1 MIAVSLGI
9 FLADQLS
16 KRLVM
21 STMSLGE
28 SRPVLGEAMRLTYIM
43 NPHGL
48 MGFSFGPA
56 GRYLMLPLSLAAVAA
71 IIYFYTRWQRQGPLS
86 AATLGMLL
94 AGAAGNMLDRVRLGA
109 VVDFI
114 DCDIPDIRI
123 PAFDLGPVHY
133 PGFLLDRWYTFN
145 LADSSVLIGVIVL
158 FILTLHGEQPRKP
171 EGIG

>member
-1 MIAVSLGI
+1 MAAAAIGI

-16 KRLVM
+16 KSLVRA
-21 STMSLGE
+21 TMALGE
-28 SRPVLGEAMRLTYIM
+28 SRQVLGEALRLTYIM

-71 IIYFYTRWQRQGPLS
+71 IIYFYARWQRRGHLP

-94 AGAAGNMLDRVRLGA
+94 AGAAGNMLDRLRLGA

-114 DCDIPDIRI
+114 DCDIPDVRI
-123 PAFDLGPVHY
+123 PAFDLGPIHY
-133 PGFLLDRWYTFN
+133 PGLMLDRWYTFN

-158 FILTLHGEQPRKP
+158 FILTLHGERQGKP